1 MGRVTEFGGSS
12 ANDDRRL
19 SRLAAEDT
27 RSADQDAG
35 RSLERPVPRLFGAE
49 L

>member
-19 SRLAAEDT
+19 TRLAAEDT
-27 RSADQDAG
+27 RSAEQDAG
-35 RSLERPVPRLFGAE
+35 RSLQRVVPKLFGAE